1 MKDDVTLKDV
11 VAALRADGCCIGT
24 VAEPE
29 EYHAWKAEL
38 EAEFGCPVV
47 SKSVLADFAAGAYM
61 HHWNK
66 LHGVKKE
73 SSGLA
78 FGSAVDCRVLTPKLW
93 EARYCVEE
101 INRRTK
107 AGKERAEELEA
118 QGKTAL
124 KPAEFEVIEAAAKR
138 ANNHLAAE
146 CIRFTAQ
153 VGMWAYLKEVDGEP
167 LPCPVIVT
175 GMIDI
180 LPDEDCP
187 YGDEILDLKTTS
199 ADVQDTQALFY
210 AVEDFRYGIQAAIY
224 LDLFNLCE
232 PDEKPRTGFGFLF
245 VGSSAPAMSRM
256 VMIDSVCIA
265 AHRAEYCA
273 LLRQYCTAWASG
285 EWGSPQLESV
295 YYTPTRR
302 AAARFQELMR
312 GEVVEA

>member
-1 MKDDVTLKDV
+1 MKDDVSLKDV

-29 EYHAWKAEL
+29 EYHTWKAEL

-47 SKSVLADFAAGAYM
+47 SKSVLADFAAGAYR

-66 LHGVKKE
+66 THGVKKE
-73 SSGLA
+73 SAELA
-78 FGSAVDCRVLTPKLW
+78 FGSAVDCRALTPKLW
-93 EARYCVEE
+93 ESRYCVED
-101 INRRTK
+101 IDRRTK
-107 AGKERAEELEA
+107 AGKERAAELEA
-118 QGKTAL
+118 KGVQVL

-138 ANNHLAAE
+138 ANSHLAAE
-146 CIRFTAQ
+146 CVRFTAQ

-180 LPDEDCP
+180 LPDDDCP
-187 YGDEILDLKTTS
+187 YSDEILDLKTTS
-199 ADVQDTQALFY
+199 ADVTDEQKLFFTM
-210 AVEDFRYGIQAAIY
+210 EDFHYGIQAAIY

-232 PDEKPRTGFGFLF
+232 PDEKPRDGFGFLF

-256 VMIDSVCIA
+256 VMMDSVCIA

-273 LLRQYCTAWASG
+273 LLRQYCAAWASG
-285 EWGSPQLESV
+285 DWGSPMMEEV

-302 AAARFQELMR
+302 AAARFQELML
-312 GEVVEA
+312 GEGVGA